1 MEGFLS
7 TEGGNEKLRVDFRQ
21 GHLLGEDRGLIR
33 QITPQTLIRKF
44 LTDWVK
50 IPLLAEA
57 KLQLG
62 YLLSF
67 GLVMGLNKSDSSLAC
82 LCFLTMGRHTE
93 CLSQSLGIML
103 ST

>member
-57 KLQLG
+57 ETAVR
-62 YLLSF
+62 LLIKFWF
-67 GLVMGLNKSDSSLAC
+67 GDGA
-82 LCFLTMGRHTE
+82 
-93 CLSQSLGIML
+93 
-103 ST
+103 